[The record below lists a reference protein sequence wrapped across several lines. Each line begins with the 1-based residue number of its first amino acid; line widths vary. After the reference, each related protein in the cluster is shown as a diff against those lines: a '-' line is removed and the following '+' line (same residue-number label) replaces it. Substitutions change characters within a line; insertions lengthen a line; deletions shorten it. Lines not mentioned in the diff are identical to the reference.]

1 MSIFQID
8 EASQI
13 QRSNMP
19 KMTKDELQWV
29 NIGVEWSKA
38 KAKGMSA
45 KAFADEKGIMR
56 YAGEKVEISQEML
69 DKQNEL
75 CEKFDL
81 PKHTVVDTAKQ
92 DKETKPATAK
102 KEDDL

>member
-1 MSIFQID
+1 MSKNTVLII
-8 EASQI
+8 AAVS
-13 QRSNMP
+13 
-19 KMTKDELQWV
+19 
-29 NIGVEWSKA
+29 
-38 KAKGMSA
+38 
-45 KAFADEKGIMR
+45 FADEKGVMR

-81 PKHTVVDTAKQ
+81 PKHTVVETAKE
-92 DKETKPATAK
+92 KKPEAKPATAK

>member
-1 MSIFQID
+1 MSKNTVLII
-8 EASQI
+8 AAVS
-13 QRSNMP
+13 
-19 KMTKDELQWV
+19 
-29 NIGVEWSKA
+29 
-38 KAKGMSA
+38 
-45 KAFADEKGIMR
+45 FADEKGVMR

-81 PKHTVVDTAKQ
+81 PKHTVVETAKEAKPATANEAKPATA
-92 DKETKPATAK
+92 KEAKPATAK

>member
-1 MSIFQID
+1 MSKNTVLII
-8 EASQI
+8 ASV
-13 QRSNMP
+13 S
-19 KMTKDELQWV
+19 
-29 NIGVEWSKA
+29 
-38 KAKGMSA
+38 
-45 KAFADEKGIMR
+45 FADEKGVMR

-81 PKHTVVDTAKQ
+81 PKHTVVETAKEAKPVAANEAKPATA
-92 DKETKPATAK
+92 KEAKPATAK

>member
-1 MSIFQID
+1 MSKNTVLII
-8 EASQI
+8 ASV
-13 QRSNMP
+13 S
-19 KMTKDELQWV
+19 
-29 NIGVEWSKA
+29 
-38 KAKGMSA
+38 
-45 KAFADEKGIMR
+45 FADENGVMR

-81 PKHTVVDTAKQ
+81 PKHTVVETAKQ
-92 DKETKPATAK
+92 GKEAKPK

>member
-1 MSIFQID
+1 MSKNTVLII
-8 EASQI
+8 ASV
-13 QRSNMP
+13 S
-19 KMTKDELQWV
+19 
-29 NIGVEWSKA
+29 
-38 KAKGMSA
+38 
-45 KAFADEKGIMR
+45 FADEKGVMR

-81 PKHTVVDTAKQ
+81 PKHTVVETAKEAQPETAKQ
-92 DKETKPATAK
+92 GKEAKPAAAK

>member
-1 MSIFQID
+1 MGKNTVLII
-8 EASQI
+8 ASV
-13 QRSNMP
+13 S
-19 KMTKDELQWV
+19 
-29 NIGVEWSKA
+29 
-38 KAKGMSA
+38 
-45 KAFADEKGIMR
+45 FADEKGVMR

-81 PKHTVVDTAKQ
+81 PKHTVVETAKQ
-92 DKETKPATAK
+92 ANEAKPATAKEAKPATAK

>member
-1 MSIFQID
+1 MSKNTVLII
-8 EASQI
+8 ASV
-13 QRSNMP
+13 S
-19 KMTKDELQWV
+19 
-29 NIGVEWSKA
+29 
-38 KAKGMSA
+38 
-45 KAFADEKGIMR
+45 FADENGVMR

-81 PKHTVVDTAKQ
+81 PKHTVVETAKQ
-92 DKETKPATAK
+92 GKEPAKETKPATAK

>member
-1 MSIFQID
+1 MSKNTVLII
-8 EASQI
+8 ASV
-13 QRSNMP
+13 S
-19 KMTKDELQWV
+19 
-29 NIGVEWSKA
+29 
-38 KAKGMSA
+38 
-45 KAFADEKGIMR
+45 FADEKGVMC

-81 PKHTVVDTAKQ
+81 PKHTVVETAKHTVVETAKQ
-92 DKETKPATAK
+92 GEETKPATAKQGKETKPATAK

>member
-1 MSIFQID
+1 MSKNTVLII
-8 EASQI
+8 ASV
-13 QRSNMP
+13 S
-19 KMTKDELQWV
+19 
-29 NIGVEWSKA
+29 
-38 KAKGMSA
+38 
-45 KAFADEKGIMR
+45 FADEKGVMR

-81 PKHTVVDTAKQ
+81 PKHTVVETTKQGKEAKPAAEQTAQTEPTKQ
-92 DKETKPATAK
+92 GKETKPATAK

>member
-1 MSIFQID
+1 
-8 EASQI
+8 
-13 QRSNMP
+13 
-19 KMTKDELQWV
+19 
-29 NIGVEWSKA
+29 
-38 KAKGMSA
+38 
-45 KAFADEKGIMR
+45 MR

-81 PKHTVVDTAKQ
+81 PKHTVVETAKE
-92 DKETKPATAK
+92 KKPATAK

>member
-1 MSIFQID
+1 MGKNTVLII
-8 EASQI
+8 ASV
-13 QRSNMP
+13 S
-19 KMTKDELQWV
+19 
-29 NIGVEWSKA
+29 
-38 KAKGMSA
+38 
-45 KAFADEKGIMR
+45 FADEKGVMR

-81 PKHTVVDTAKQ
+81 PKHTVVETAKQ
-92 DKETKPATAK
+92 GKEQAKETKPTTAK

>member
-1 MSIFQID
+1 MGKNTVLII
-8 EASQI
+8 ASV
-13 QRSNMP
+13 S
-19 KMTKDELQWV
+19 
-29 NIGVEWSKA
+29 
-38 KAKGMSA
+38 
-45 KAFADEKGIMR
+45 FADEKGVMR

-81 PKHTVVDTAKQ
+81 PKHTVVETAKQ
-92 DKETKPATAK
+92 GKEQAKEAKPATAK